1 MSVLDLPT
9 PLARLYGLAMEI
21 GVSVASPD
29 AGWPDDGI
37 LAIVG
42 AALDPESEGAERV
55 RNPGA
60 VILTDPR
67 LDDDLCTETLAFAV
81 AILCTQYERVA
92 AAPERFVAIGRER
105 LPEPI
110 MGVATMA
117 REIAARCGYSPGER
131 SLEFEIRTPPPVDG
145 LSRSPH

>member
-29 AGWPDDGI
+29 GAWPDDGI

-42 AALDPESEGAERV
+42 AALDPDSDGAENV
-55 RNPGA
+55 VNPGA

-81 AILCTQYERVA
+81 AILCTKYEKVA
-92 AAPERFVAIGRER
+92 AAPERFVAISRTR
-105 LPEPI
+105 LPEPSI
-110 MGVATMA
+110 GVATMA
-117 REIAARCGYSPGER
+117 REIAARCGYTVGEQ
-131 SLEFEIRTPPPVDG
+131 SLEFEVRTPPALDG
-145 LSRSPH
+145 L